1 MKQHSPGDVT
11 GPAQNPGLTRL
22 TSRFEDALICATQAH
37 AGNCRKG
44 TNTPYISHP
53 LAVASL
59 VLENGGD
66 EDEVISA
73 LLHDTAEDAGGQRRL
88 QDIRAQFGDRVAN
101 IVDAC
106 SDAYGDAAAG
116 LAKPPW
122 RERKEHHLDCM
133 RSAPPSV
140 LLVTA
145 ADKLH
150 NARAVL
156 GDYKIM
162 GEQLW
167 SRFNAGRDDSLW
179 YYRSV
184 ANILSTRFPSP
195 LTEDLRRTV
204 EELEALARDSES

>member
-1 MKQHSPGDVT
+1 MT
-11 GPAQNPGLTRL
+11 GPAQTPEPTRL
-22 TSRFEDALICATQAH
+22 SSRFQVALIYAALAH
-37 AGNCRKG
+37 AGHCRKG
-44 TNTPYISHP
+44 TTIPYISHP

-59 VLENGGD
+59 VLDHGGD

-73 LLHDTAEDAGGQRRL
+73 LLHDTVEDSGGEPRL
-88 QDIRAQFGDRVAN
+88 RDIRIQFGDRVAD

-106 SDAYGDAAAG
+106 SDAYGDAASDIM
-116 LAKPPW
+116 KPPW
-122 RERKEHHLDCM
+122 RERKEHHLDRL
-133 RSAPPSV
+133 RSASPSV
-140 LLVTA
+140 LVVTA

-156 GDYKIM
+156 GDYKTL

-167 SRFNAGRDDSLW
+167 SRFNASRDDSLW

-184 ANILSTRFPSP
+184 ADILTTRFPSP